1 MVSQKFSNIAE
12 ESYVAKMIG
21 QLNTEAGKSI
31 DDEQAL
37 RLLIDLTDELRR
49 RKKYS
54 SEHKELIFGE
64 VDKRVAAAK

>member
-1 MVSQKFSNIAE
+1 MVSQKFSNISE
-12 ESYVAKMIG
+12 ETYVAKIIR

-37 RLLIDLTDELRR
+37 KLLIDLTDELRR

-54 SEHKELIFGE
+54 SEHQELIFGE
-64 VDKRVAAAK
+64 VDKRVASAK